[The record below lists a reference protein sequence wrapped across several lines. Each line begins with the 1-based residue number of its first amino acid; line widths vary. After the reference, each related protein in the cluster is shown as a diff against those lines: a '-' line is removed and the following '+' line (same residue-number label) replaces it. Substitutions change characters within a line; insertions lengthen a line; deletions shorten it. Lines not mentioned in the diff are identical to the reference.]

1 MSKTKLLLDVIKN
14 LRNLADSLQDLHNG
28 MIEPSSTETTDDV
41 EEKNINKEESKVS
54 LEEVRGL
61 LAKKSQEGKSSE
73 VRALIQSYGV
83 AKLSEVSESDFE
95 DLYLKAEV
103 L

>member
-1 MSKTKLLLDVIKN
+1 MSKTKLLLDVVEN
-14 LRNLADSLQDLHNG
+14 LRNLADSIQELCNET
-28 MIEPSSTETTDDV
+28 IEPSV
-41 EEKNINKEESKVS
+41 LEEKQDEADDSKQTLKVS

-73 VRALIQSYGV
+73 VRNLIQSYGV
-83 AKLSEVSESDFE
+83 AKLSEINE
-95 DLYLKAEV
+95 DDYADLFKKAEV

>member
-1 MSKTKLLLDVIKN
+1 MSKTKLLLDVVEN
-14 LRNLADSLQDLHNG
+14 LRNLADSLQDLHDA
-28 MIEPSSTETTDDV
+28 MIEPSVS
-41 EEKNINKEESKVS
+41 EEKQDEADGSKQIPKVS

-73 VRALIQSYGV
+73 VRTLIQSYGV
-83 AKLSEVSESDFE
+83 TKLSEINE
-95 DLYLKAEV
+95 DDYADLFKKAEV

>member
-1 MSKTKLLLDVIKN
+1 MSKTKLLLDVVEN
-14 LRNLADSLQDLHNG
+14 LRNLADNLQDLHDV
-28 MIEPSSTETTDDV
+28 MIEPSVS
-41 EEKNINKEESKVS
+41 EEKQDKVDGSKQTLKVS

-73 VRALIQSYGV
+73 VRSLIQSYGV
-83 AKLSEVSESDFE
+83 AKLSEINE
-95 DLYLKAEV
+95 DDYADLFKKAEV

>member
-1 MSKTKLLLDVIKN
+1 MSKTKLLLDVVEN
-14 LRNLADSLQDLHNG
+14 LRNLADSLQDLHDV
-28 MIEPSSTETTDDV
+28 MIEPSVS
-41 EEKNINKEESKVS
+41 EEKQDKADGSKQTSKVS
-54 LEEVRGL
+54 LEEVRGI

-83 AKLSEVSESDFE
+83 AKLSEVRESDFE
-95 DLYLKAEV
+95 DLYLKAEE

>member
-1 MSKTKLLLDVIKN
+1 MSKTKLLLDVVDN
-14 LRNLADSLQDLHNG
+14 LRNLADSLQDLHDA
-28 MIEPSSTETTDDV
+28 MIDSSV
-41 EEKNINKEESKVS
+41 SKEKQVNADQPKQTLKVS
-54 LEEVRGL
+54 LEDVRSV

-83 AKLSEVSESDFE
+83 AKLSEVNESDYE